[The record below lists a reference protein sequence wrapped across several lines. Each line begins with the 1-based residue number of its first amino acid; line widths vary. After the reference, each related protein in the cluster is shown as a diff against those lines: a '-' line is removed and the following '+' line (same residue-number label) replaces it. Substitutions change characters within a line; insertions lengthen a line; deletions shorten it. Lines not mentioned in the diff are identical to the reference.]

1 MHPWKNIIKG
11 NTGELETK
19 ACFTCLERIPCS
31 DDRIELKLHL
41 FNFHSAKGSLQEKNS
56 CHKTG
61 GGVLEGNHVTKNII
75 SKSFLSHIKHFLRLL
90 FLGGMAVWGGL
101 KPRLINYLLL
111 GAQA

>member
-41 FNFHSAKGSLQEKNS
+41 FNFHSAKGSLQK
-56 CHKTG
+56 KT
-61 GGVLEGNHVTKNII
+61 HVTK
-75 SKSFLSHIKHFLRLL
+75 RGV
-90 FLGGMAVWGGL
+90 GGSGG
-101 KPRLINYLLL
+101 
-111 GAQA
+111 